1 MRSAQAERAGP
12 LCAVSVGRGLHGK
25 YGRAESRLAIAGG
38 RPRALAWGCITLCP
52 DLRCCQTQL
61 SSSTLR
67 GCVVEEVIR
76 SVHACASVFPGTA
89 ITTYPHHLVH
99 VLSKHGSIQIQQA
112 PGCMKLFI
120 ESILLC
126 QVASL
131 HLASNIAQHVH
142 SCVVHLHS

>member
-1 MRSAQAERAGP
+1 MGNTAARRAAWPSQVAARERLPGVASHSVPTFDAVRPSSAP
-12 LCAVSVGRGLHGK
+12 
-25 YGRAESRLAIAGG
+25 
-38 RPRALAWGCITLCP
+38 PRFG
-52 DLRCCQTQL
+52 
-61 SSSTLR
+61 
-67 GCVVEEVIR
+67 VVEEVIR

-99 VLSKHGSIQIQQA
+99 ALSKHGSIQIQQA